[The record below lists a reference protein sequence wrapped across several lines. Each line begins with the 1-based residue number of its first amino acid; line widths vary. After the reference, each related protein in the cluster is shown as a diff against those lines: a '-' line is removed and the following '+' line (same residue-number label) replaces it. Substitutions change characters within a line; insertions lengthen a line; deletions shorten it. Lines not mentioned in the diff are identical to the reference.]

1 MNRIQRIQSNV
12 ANTLRDLSGVS
23 VTRKKILRCS
33 RGGRNSLIFDDDTP
47 SIQRPPQQTKMK
59 RTVLT
64 ASKGISRQRSAAAT
78 QGNTFLPSLQN
89 RQDAVASQQTTVS
102 RLTFSTYQQEQDQ
115 LKAEKAAKELER
127 EALLEE
133 AESLAKSLYRIC
145 LRSVEVI
152 RPGNEFDEKDFQKR
166 DEEFSNPTAGGVLS
180 MAPPPDRVDE
190 LRSRAA
196 YYKSFSREYFMQESD
211 CLDNDPLKARDIKR
225 FLYYLRKGDKDR
237 KWLLGDM
244 LFPDPY
250 KNAMDQE
257 RIQQFDKMAQIYLG
271 EEPEPEKQVDPA
283 PVNDGFWDDD
293 ESEDPEWFQKN
304 YPHLR

>member
-1 MNRIQRIQSNV
+1 MQ
-12 ANTLRDLSGVS
+12 
-23 VTRKKILRCS
+23 
-33 RGGRNSLIFDDDTP
+33 
-47 SIQRPPQQTKMK
+47 

-64 ASKGISRQRSAAAT
+64 ASRGISRQRSAAAT
-78 QGNTFLPSLQN
+78 QANSLFPSLQN
-89 RQDAVASQQTTVS
+89 RQDAVGSQQRTIS
-102 RLTFSTYQQEQDQ
+102 RLQFSTYQQEQDGQ
-115 LKAEKAAKELER
+115 RAEKAERELER
-127 EALLEE
+127 QALLEE
-133 AESLAKSLYRIC
+133 AGSLAKSLYRIC

-152 RPGNEFDEKDFQKR
+152 RPGNEFDEKDFQRR

-190 LRSRAA
+190 LSSRAS
-196 YYKSFSREYFMQESD
+196 YYKSFAREYFMQESD
-211 CLDNDPLKARDIKR
+211 CLDNDPWNARDIKR

-244 LFPDPY
+244 MFPDPY

-257 RIQQFDKMAQIYLG
+257 RIQQFDKMAQKHLG
-271 EEPEPEKQVDPA
+271 IEPEPEKQVNPG

-293 ESEDPEWFQKN
+293 ENEDPEWFQKN